1 MPLCNTDEETECR
14 DKCYEQNCDIGEKQ
28 CRKECRLKCCEEE
41 DSEESGDTGGVTR
54 PSEDSDDGQCHKDGE
69 KAVECGA
76 DPKEGR
82 FDVCCEGYVCS
93 DDRTCVKDSDAPSD
107 SDDED
112 SDDTPLCNTEEEN
125 ECKLECYDKDC
136 DDGEQQCRKECRQK
150 CCERTEGSRPSS
162 DEGRPT
168 RAPTR
173 RPTGTAAPTREEL
186 SCNGINQG
194 ERARIIFMRLSLIS
208 DPEDMLDLDTPQGR
222 AYDWIVSKD
231 ERRLCPLE
239 ENLEQRYA
247 LAVLYYSTEGDDWT
261 DCSARDDDC
270 EGSRSFPGAE
280 PWLSKE
286 SECAWAGISCNAR
299 SEVRNMELRECLTSS
314 L

>member
-1 MPLCNTDEETECR
+1 
-14 DKCYEQNCDIGEKQ
+14 
-28 CRKECRLKCCEEE
+28 
-41 DSEESGDTGGVTR
+41 
-54 PSEDSDDGQCHKDGE
+54 
-69 KAVECGA
+69 
-76 DPKEGR
+76 
-82 FDVCCEGYVCS
+82 
-93 DDRTCVKDSDAPSD
+93 
-107 SDDED
+107 
-112 SDDTPLCNTEEEN
+112 
-125 ECKLECYDKDC
+125 
-136 DDGEQQCRKECRQK
+136 
-150 CCERTEGSRPSS
+150 
-162 DEGRPT
+162 
-168 RAPTR
+168 
-173 RPTGTAAPTREEL
+173 
-186 SCNGINQG
+186 
-194 ERARIIFMRLSLIS
+194 MRLSLIS